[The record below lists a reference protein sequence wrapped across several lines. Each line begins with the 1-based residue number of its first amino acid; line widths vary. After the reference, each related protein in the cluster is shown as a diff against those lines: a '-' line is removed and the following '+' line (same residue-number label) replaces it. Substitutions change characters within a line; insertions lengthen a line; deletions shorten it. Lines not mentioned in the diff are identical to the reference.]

1 MILPNKITSF
11 KESLIS
17 KTPYIL
23 DIIKETDATV
33 LTIYEKTKEYFED
46 VNSFIWTIDVLY
58 TLNKI
63 ELDDNTEVIRYV
75 KNNWMW

>member
-1 MILPNKITSF
+1 M
-11 KESLIS
+11 IS

-75 KNNWMW
+75 KNN

>member
-75 KNNWMW
+75 KNN